1 MRPRRSRQRSN
12 VDPIDFSQAQAAGK
26 GFQFPGEFEITAVGS
41 ASADLPVQVPQLLEQ
56 AGLQVVHESV
66 RHRHSG
72 AGNFVSVTVSFHCA
86 DRAQYEAA
94 HVALRA
100 HPDIRY
106 TL

>member
-1 MRPRRSRQRSN
+1 MTG
-12 VDPIDFSQAQAAGK
+12 PIDFSQAQAAGK
-26 GFQFPGEFEITAVGS
+26 GFQFPGEFEITAVGN
-41 ASADLPVQVPQLLEQ
+41 ASAALPTRVPVLLEH
-56 AGLQVVHESV
+56 AGLRVMRESV

-72 AGNFVSVTVSFHCA
+72 AGNYVSVTVTIHCE

-94 HVALRA
+94 HTALRE